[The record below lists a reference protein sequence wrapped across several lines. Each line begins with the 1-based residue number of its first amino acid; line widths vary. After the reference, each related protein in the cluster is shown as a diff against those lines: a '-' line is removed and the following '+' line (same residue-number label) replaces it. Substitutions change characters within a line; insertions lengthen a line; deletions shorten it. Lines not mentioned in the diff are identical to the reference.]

1 MEVVQCSAGMELG
14 QSVIATDKLLIN
26 EDLREGAHATA
37 LMHQLK
43 RLIVVNGDHLM
54 RKIKGSEQTKSTAA
68 PGTTGQNS
76 DLNPWG
82 R

>member
-1 MEVVQCSAGMELG
+1 MEVVQCSAGMKLG
-14 QSVIATDKLLIN
+14 QSVIATNKLLIN

-43 RLIVVNGDHLM
+43 RVIVVNSDHVV
-54 RKIKGSEQTKSTAA
+54 RKIKGSEQTKRTAA

>member
-1 MEVVQCSAGMELG
+1 MEIVQGATGVKLCE
-14 QSVIATDKLLIN
+14 SVIATNKLLIN
-26 EDLREGAHATA
+26 ENLREGAHATA

-43 RLIVVNGDHLM
+43 RVIVVNGDHVVG
-54 RKIKGSEQTKSTAA
+54 KIKGSEQTKSSAA

>member
-1 MEVVQCSAGMELG
+1 MEIVQCATGVKLCE
-14 QSVIATDKLLIN
+14 SVIATNKLLIN

-43 RLIVVNGDHLM
+43 RVIVVNSDHVV
-54 RKIKGSEQTKSTAA
+54 RKIKGSEQTKRTAA
-68 PGTTGQNS
+68 PGTTRQNS

>member
-26 EDLREGAHATA
+26 ENLREGAHATA
-37 LMHQLK
+37 LMHFLK
-43 RLIVVNGDHLM
+43 SMIIVDGDHVV
-54 RKIKGSEQTKSTAA
+54 RKIQGSEQTQGTAA
-68 PGTTGQNS
+68 PWATGQDS

>member
-1 MEVVQCSAGMELG
+1 MEIVQCATGVKLCE
-14 QSVIATDKLLIN
+14 SVIATNKLLIN

-37 LMHQLK
+37 LMHRLK
-43 RLIVVNGDHLM
+43 SMIIVDGDHVV
-54 RKIKGSEQTKSTAA
+54 RKIKGSEQTQGTAA
-68 PGTTGQNS
+68 PGTTGQDS